1 MEARENRERM
11 LDVILAHKR
20 AEVERARYERPL
32 RDVEAAARAA
42 VRPRSLI
49 GALAGPGGPAH
60 RIIAEI
66 KRASPSRGAIR
77 ADLDPAEFARR
88 YERGGASAV
97 SVLTDGRFFGGSLA
111 DLDAVKAA
119 TGLPVLRKDFLVDPY
134 QVFEARCH
142 GADAVLVIARAVS
155 RPDLQRLLLEVRGLG
170 MEALVEIHE
179 ESDLEKALAAG
190 CRLVGIN
197 NRDLQTFRV
206 DLAVTERLVRQIP
219 SQIVV
224 VSCSGIRRREEILRL
239 EQAGVMAFLVGES
252 LVAAEDPEAALRG
265 LVA

>member
-1 MEARENRERM
+1 MEERQNRARM

-20 AEVERARYERPL
+20 TEVERARRERPL
-32 RDVEAAARAA
+32 RDVEAAALAA
-42 VRPRSLI
+42 PRPRSLI
-49 GALAGPGGPAH
+49 GALAGPDGPAH

-97 SVLTDGRFFGGSLA
+97 SVLTDERFFGGSLA
-111 DLDAVKAA
+111 DLEAVKAA

-134 QVFEARCH
+134 QVFEARRR
-142 GADAVLVIARAVS
+142 GADAVLLIARAVS
-155 RPDLQRLLLEVRGLG
+155 QRDLERLLLDVRGLG

-239 EQAGVMAFLVGES
+239 EQAGVKAFLIGES
-252 LVAAEDPEAALRG
+252 LVAAEDPEAALRE